1 MKKIYLLLLPLL
13 ANISFADMSIVS
25 YTNSSADID
34 NSNIDIES
42 DQFSYSLYNSSNRS
56 AWGLSAGF
64 AEYTNTGSTGID
76 ADMLS
81 VGYSKYFADRTS
93 EPAQFI
99 SADVAIISLDVTS
112 NASLAYESDS
122 ILYSLGGGIQ
132 FTPEEG
138 FGYFAGLSLDI
149 LVYDDDASNGVALDT
164 ETDLG
169 YELGVSY
176 ALSNGIRFTA
186 GIGDASEGASSPT
199 RIGVG
204 YQF

>member
-1 MKKIYLLLLPLL
+1 MKKIYLLLLPML
-13 ANISFADMSIVS
+13 ANIIFADMSIIS

-34 NSNIDIES
+34 NSNIDIEA
-42 DQFSYSLYNSSNRS
+42 DQFSYSLYNSSNLS
-56 AWGLSAGF
+56 AWSLSAGF
-64 AEYTNTGSTGID
+64 AEYTNLGSAGID
-76 ADMLS
+76 SDMLS

-99 SADVAIISLDVTS
+99 SASIAIISLDVTS
-112 NASLAYESDS
+112 NAALAYQSDS
-122 ILYSLGGGIQ
+122 LLYSLGGGIRL
-132 FTPEEG
+132 TPEEG
-138 FGYFAGLSLDI
+138 FGYFAALSLDI
-149 LVYDDDASNGVALDT
+149 LVYDDDLSNGVVLDT

-186 GIGDASEGASSPT
+186 GIGDAAEGTSSPT

>member
-1 MKKIYLLLLPLL
+1 MKKIYLLLLPML
-13 ANISFADMSIVS
+13 ANITFADMSIVS
-25 YTNSSADID
+25 YTNSSLDID
-34 NSNIDIES
+34 NSNIEFEA
-42 DQFSYSLYNSSNRS
+42 DQFSYSLYNSSNLS
-56 AWGLSAGF
+56 AWSLSAGF
-64 AEYTNTGSTGID
+64 GEYTNTGSIGID
-76 ADMLS
+76 SDMLS

-99 SADVAIISLDVTS
+99 SASIAIISLDVTS
-112 NASLAYESDS
+112 NAALAYESDS
-122 ILYSLGGGIQ
+122 LLYSLGGGIEL
-132 FTPEEG
+132 TPEEG

-186 GIGDASEGASSPT
+186 AIGDAGEETSSPT
-199 RIGVG
+199 FIGVG